1 MDNRRLLDD
10 VYKDFFGDK
19 TLTNINQKEE
29 QKVDINQID
38 NMLLEDDSKELL
50 KKIITY
56 INSYKDGVY
65 INFNMLLYGNN
76 KETLDNITDL
86 LKSVSSKYLI
96 NNNVSYVS
104 LNELEDIIKLRDY
117 YKSGIVVI
125 SNFLGLNNSDINKL
139 IHILK
144 DNSKNKN
151 IVILNDRDDVLKDF
165 IKNDNE
171 LENGYFSY
179 HLKEILPDTIYIIN
193 DIKNRLNKEID
204 NIKLEDYINNSFNKS
219 SLDYPTFRDNL
230 VSYIAFN
237 GDVPS
242 LNKDKSI
249 DDILKELN
257 SLIGLDDIKKT
268 IYELID
274 LISLKKKTYGNVKI
288 NDVNLHM
295 VFLGNPGTGKTTVAR
310 ILANILYDL
319 KYIKYNKLIEV
330 TAKDL
335 VGEYVGQTGPKTSMV
350 INKAMGG
357 VLFIDEAYTLYGKNN
372 SYNEEAV
379 ATLIKAMEDYRG
391 DFIVIFAGY
400 TKEMKPFLESNSG
413 IKSRIGYTFNFPN
426 YTSSELLE
434 IFKLFVGK
442 SNFKIDDNALGKV
455 ENIFKKHIADDNFGN
470 ARYAR
475 NLYEKCIIKHA
486 SNCKDVND
494 KERLA
499 TILKEDIVEI

>member
-19 TLTNINQKEE
+19 ALTNINQKEE
-29 QKVDINQID
+29 QKVDINLVD

-65 INFNMLLYGNN
+65 INFNILLYGNN
-76 KETLDNITDL
+76 KETLDNIVNL
-86 LKSVSSKYLI
+86 LKSVSNNYLI
-96 NNNVSYVS
+96 NDNVSYVS
-104 LNELEDIIKLRDY
+104 LNELDDINKLKDY

-125 SNFLGLNNSDINKL
+125 NNFLGLNNVDISKL
-139 IHILK
+139 IYILK
-144 DNSKNKN
+144 VNSKNKN
-151 IVILNDRDDVLKDF
+151 IVILNDKDDILKDF

-171 LENGYFSY
+171 LENSYFSY
-179 HLKEILPDTIYIIN
+179 HLKEVLPNTEYITN
-193 DIKNRLNKEID
+193 DVKSKLNKKID
-204 NIKLEDYINNSFNKS
+204 NIKLEDYIENSFNKS
-219 SLDYPTFRDNL
+219 SLDYPTYRDNL
-230 VSYIAFN
+230 VSFIAFN
-237 GDVPS
+237 NDVPS
-242 LNKDKSI
+242 LSKDKNI

-257 SLIGLDDIKKT
+257 DLIGLNDIKKT

-274 LISLKKKTYGNVKI
+274 LISLKKKTNGNVKI

-310 ILANILYDL
+310 ILADILYDL
-319 KYIKYNKLIEV
+319 KYIKYNKLVEV

-335 VGEYVGQTGPKTSMV
+335 VGEYVGQTGPKTSAI

-357 VLFIDEAYTLYGKNN
+357 VLFIDEAYTLYSKNN
-372 SYNEEAV
+372 SYNEEAI
-379 ATLIKAMEDYRG
+379 ATLIKAMEDYRN
-391 DFIVIFAGY
+391 DLIVIFAGY

-434 IFKLFVGK
+434 IFKLFALK
-442 SNFKIDDNALGKV
+442 ANFKIDSDALKEV
-455 ENIFKKHIADDNFGN
+455 KNVFDKHIDDDNFGN

-486 SNCKDVND
+486 SNCKDVSE
-494 KERLA
+494 KERLE
-499 TILKEDIVEI
+499 TILKEDVVEI

>member
-1 MDNRRLLDD
+1 MDNRKLLDD

-19 TLTNINQKEE
+19 ALTNINQKEE
-29 QKVDINQID
+29 QKVDINVVD

-65 INFNMLLYGNN
+65 INFNILLYGNN
-76 KETLDNITDL
+76 KETLDAIIDL
-86 LKSVSSKYLI
+86 LKSVSNNYLI

-104 LNELEDIIKLRDY
+104 LNELDDINKLMDY

-125 SNFLGLNNSDINKL
+125 NNFLGLNNADISKL

-144 DNSKNKN
+144 NNSKNKN
-151 IVILNDRDDVLKDF
+151 IVILNDKEDVLKDF

-171 LENGYFSY
+171 LENSYFSY
-179 HLKEILPDTIYIIN
+179 HLNEMLPSTGYIIN
-193 DIKNRLNKEID
+193 DVKSKLNKEID
-204 NIKLEDYINNSFNKS
+204 NEKLEEYINNSFNKS

-230 VSYIAFN
+230 VSFIAFN
-237 GDVPS
+237 NDVPELS
-242 LNKDKSI
+242 KDKNI

-257 SLIGLDDIKKT
+257 DLIGLDDIKKT

-274 LISLKKKTYGNVKI
+274 LISLKKKTNGDVKI

-310 ILANILYDL
+310 ILADILYDL
-319 KYIKYNKLIEV
+319 KYIKYNKLVEI

-335 VGEYVGQTGPKTSMV
+335 VGEYVGQTGPKTSAI

-357 VLFIDEAYTLYGKNN
+357 VLFIDEAYTLYSKNN
-372 SYNEEAV
+372 SYNEEAI
-379 ATLIKAMEDYRG
+379 ATLIKAMEDYRN

-400 TKEMKPFLESNSG
+400 TKEMQPFLESNSG

-434 IFKLFVGK
+434 IFKLFVK
-442 SNFKIDDNALGKV
+442 NANFKIDSDALKEV
-455 ENIFKKHIADDNFGN
+455 KNIFDKHIDDDNFGN

-486 SNCKDVND
+486 SNCKDVSD
-494 KERLA
+494 KERLE
-499 TILKEDIVEI
+499 TILKEDVVEI

>member
-1 MDNRRLLDD
+1 LLDD
-10 VYKDFFGDK
+10 VYKDFFGGK
-19 TLTNINQKEE
+19 ALTNINQKEE
-29 QKVDINQID
+29 QKVDINVVD

-65 INFNMLLYGNN
+65 INFNILLYGNN
-76 KETLDNITDL
+76 KETIDTIINL
-86 LKSVSSKYLI
+86 LKGVSNNYLI
-96 NNNVSYVS
+96 NNNVSYIS
-104 LNELEDIIKLRDY
+104 LNELDDIIKLKDY
-117 YKSGIVVI
+117 YKSGIIVI
-125 SNFLGLNNSDINKL
+125 NNLLGLNNLNISKL

-151 IVILNDRDDVLKDF
+151 IVILNDKEDVLKEF

-171 LENGYFSY
+171 LENSYFNY
-179 HLKEILPDTIYIIN
+179 HLKEVLPNTEFIIK
-193 DIKNRLNKEID
+193 DVKNRLNKEID
-204 NIKLEDYINNSFNKS
+204 NKKLEEYINNSFNKS
-219 SLDYPTFRDNL
+219 NLDYPTFRDNL

-237 GDVPS
+237 NDVPS
-242 LNKDKSI
+242 LSKDKNI
-249 DDILKELN
+249 DEILKELN
-257 SLIGLDDIKKT
+257 DLIGLDDIKKT

-274 LISLKKKTYGNVKI
+274 LISLKKKTNGDVKI
-288 NDVNLHM
+288 NDINLHM

-310 ILANILYDL
+310 ILADILYDL
-319 KYIKYNKLIEV
+319 KYIKYNKLVEV

-335 VGEYVGQTGPKTSMV
+335 VGEYVGQTGPKTSAI

-357 VLFIDEAYTLYGKNN
+357 VLFIDEAYTLYSKNN
-372 SYNEEAV
+372 SYNEEAI

-391 DFIVIFAGY
+391 DFVVIFAGY

-434 IFKLFVGK
+434 IFKLFALK
-442 SNFKIDDNALGKV
+442 ANFKIDSDALSKV
-455 ENIFKKHIADDNFGN
+455 ENIFKKHIDDDNFGN

-486 SNCKDVND
+486 SNCKDVSD
-494 KERLA
+494 KERLE